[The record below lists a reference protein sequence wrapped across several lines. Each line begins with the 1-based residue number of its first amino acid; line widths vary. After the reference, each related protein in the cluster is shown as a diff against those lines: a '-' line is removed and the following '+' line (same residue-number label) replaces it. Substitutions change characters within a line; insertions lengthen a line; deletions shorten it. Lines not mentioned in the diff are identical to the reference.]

1 MYLNTFSTTTNFF
14 ATMYGDETAELVI
27 TKEKTKKGETA
38 SRTSFIF
45 SILLTELVCGIGWP
59 CTAPTYG
66 AWWSLW
72 SNKRLI
78 LDVNMPQTLQA
89 RIWPLTVAEK
99 RPNLPTINKS
109 RHWWRIFQRCQ
120 LVAAILILKD

>member
-45 SILLTELVCGIGWP
+45 SILLTELVCGIG
-59 CTAPTYG
+59 
-66 AWWSLW
+66 
-72 SNKRLI
+72 
-78 LDVNMPQTLQA
+78 
-89 RIWPLTVAEK
+89 
-99 RPNLPTINKS
+99 
-109 RHWWRIFQRCQ
+109 
-120 LVAAILILKD
+120 